1 MESTV
6 STSLRY
12 HDERKDS
19 SSFLSII
26 QRSFSWHIVTQSLSK
41 TVFKPTVWKRFI
53 DDIFSLLDISNPDI
67 VAFLEQ
73 VILYHPT
80 MKFTA
85 KISDTETIFLDTVVY
100 QGTTLRFVLRYIF
113 TSCHP
118 PSVKKDFSKEKSWVY
133 EQTPLKGRLRKYF
146 RFQKALDRQRLASQ
160 FGKKNC

>member
-1 MESTV
+1 MAYSE
-6 STSLRY
+6 
-12 HDERKDS
+12 
-19 SSFLSII
+19 
-26 QRSFSWHIVTQSLSK
+26 TQSLSK
-41 TVFKPTVWKRFI
+41 TVFKPTVWKHVI
-53 DDIFSLLDISNPDI
+53 DDIKALLDINNPDI

-73 VILYHPT
+73 VILHHPT

-100 QGTTLRFVLRYIF
+100 QGTTLPFVLRYIF

-133 EQTPLKGRLRKYF
+133 EQTPLKGQMRKYF
-146 RFQKALDRQRLASQ
+146 RFQKAFDRQRLASQ

>member
-73 VILYHPT
+73 VILHHPT
-80 MKFTA
+80 VKFTA
-85 KISDTETIFLDTVVY
+85 KISDTETTFLDTVVY
-100 QGTTLRFVLRYIF
+100 QGTTLRFVLWYIF
-113 TSCHP
+113 TSFHP

-146 RFQKALDRQRLASQ
+146 RFQKALDRQRLASH

>member
-1 MESTV
+1 MAYSE
-6 STSLRY
+6 
-12 HDERKDS
+12 
-19 SSFLSII
+19 
-26 QRSFSWHIVTQSLSK
+26 TQSLSK

-53 DDIFSLLDISNPDI
+53 DNIFSLLDISNPDI

-73 VILYHPT
+73 VILHHPT

-85 KISDTETIFLDTVVY
+85 KISDTETTFLDTVVY
-100 QGTTLRFVLRYIF
+100 QGTTLRFVLWYIF
-113 TSCHP
+113 TFCHP